1 METTPVPSAEGMHLT
16 RLRDLHDFEVAD
28 GSPDV
33 RGWAVRGADGKRFG
47 DVHELIVEPAAM
59 KVRYLDVELD
69 AGLNI
74 NQHERHIL
82 VPIGAAALDD
92 DGDNV
97 FVPALT
103 SESVLNYPP
112 YQEISISRDYE
123 EAMLRAL
130 SLPVPTREAQ
140 SPFYDGPG
148 YDEQHFYH
156 RRRPSELPS
165 AFRPRPDVNVPPKGE
180 LN

>member
-47 DVHELIVEPAAM
+47 DVYELIVECDAL

-69 AGLNI
+69 AALNI

-103 SESVLNYPP
+103 ADSVLNYPP

-130 SLPVPTREAQ
+130 SLPVPSRDSH
-140 SPFYDGPG
+140 SPFYEQPG

-156 RRRPSELPS
+156 NRRPAELPSSFRRRP
-165 AFRPRPDVNVPPKGE
+165 DGDVPPRGE

>member
-1 METTPVPSAEGMHLT
+1 METTPVPSADGMHLV

-28 GSPDV
+28 SSPDV

-47 DVHELIVEPAAM
+47 DVYELIVEPEAL

-69 AGLNI
+69 SGLHI
-74 NQHERHIL
+74 NPHERHIL

-112 YQEISISRDYE
+112 YVEISISRDYE

-130 SLPVPTREAQ
+130 SLPVPARDG
-140 SPFYDGPG
+140 SPFY
-148 YDEQHFYH
+148 EQPSYSEDAFYH
-156 RRRPSELPS
+156 RRRPAELPS
-165 AFRPRPDVNVPPKGE
+165 AFRRREGE
-180 LN
+180 APLT

>member
-1 METTPVPSAEGMHLT
+1 MEPTPIPSSEGMHLV
-16 RLRDLHDFEVAD
+16 RLRDLRDFEVAD
-28 GSPDV
+28 SSPDV
-33 RGWAVRGADGKRFG
+33 RGWNVRGADGKRFG
-47 DVHELIVEPAAM
+47 DVYELIVEPDAL

-69 AGLNI
+69 AALHI
-74 NQHERHIL
+74 NKHERHIL
-82 VPIGAAALDD
+82 IPIGAAALDD

-130 SLPVPTREAQ
+130 SLPVPVRDG
-140 SPFYDGPG
+140 SPFY
-148 YDEQHFYH
+148 EQPVYSEDYFYRNRRPAELPSSF
-156 RRRPSELPS
+156 RRRPEGNEPI
-165 AFRPRPDVNVPPKGE
+165 A
-180 LN
+180 

>member
-1 METTPVPSAEGMHLT
+1 METTPVPSAEGMHLA
-16 RLRDLHDFEVAD
+16 RLRDLTDFEVAD

-47 DVHELIVEPAAM
+47 DVYELIVEREVL

-82 VPIGAAALDD
+82 IPIGAAALDD

-103 SESVLNYPP
+103 AEAVLNYPP
-112 YQEISISRDYE
+112 YQEISISREYE

-130 SLPVPTREAQ
+130 SLPVPSRESQ
-140 SPFYDGPG
+140 SPFY
-148 YDEQHFYH
+148 EQPSYSEDAFYN
-156 RRRPSELPS
+156 RRRPAELPS
-165 AFRPRPDVNVPPKGE
+165 SFRRRPDVDVPPLGE

>member
-1 METTPVPSAEGMHLT
+1 METSPVPSAEGMHLA
-16 RLRDLHDFEVAD
+16 RLRDLTDFEVAD

-47 DVHELIVEPAAM
+47 DVYELIVERDAL

-69 AGLNI
+69 ADLRI

-82 VPIGAAALDD
+82 IPIGAAALDD

-103 SESVLNYPP
+103 SQSVLNYPP

-130 SLPVPTREAQ
+130 SLPVPTREAAA
-140 SPFYDGPG
+140 PFYEQPG
-148 YDEQHFYH
+148 YSEDAFYH
-156 RRRPSELPS
+156 RRRPAELPGS
-165 AFRPRPDVNVPPKGE
+165 FRRRADGE
-180 LN
+180 APQV

>member
-1 METTPVPSAEGMHLT
+1 METTPVPSAAGMHLV

-47 DVHELIVEPAAM
+47 DVYELIVEPDAM

-69 AGLNI
+69 GGLHI
-74 NQHERHIL
+74 NKNERHIL
-82 VPIGAAALDD
+82 IPIGAAALDD

-112 YQEISISRDYE
+112 YLEINISRDYE

-130 SLPVPTREAQ
+130 NLPVPVRDG
-140 SPFYDGPG
+140 SPFYEQPG
-148 YDEQHFYH
+148 YNEDAFYN
-156 RRRPSELPS
+156 RRRPAELPS
-165 AFRPRPDVNVPPKGE
+165 SFRRREEGREP
-180 LN
+180 LA

>member
-16 RLRDLHDFEVAD
+16 RLRDLTDFEVAD

-47 DVHELIVEPAAM
+47 DVYELIVERDAL

-69 AGLNI
+69 AGLHI
-74 NQHERHIL
+74 NKHERHIL

-103 SESVLNYPP
+103 SESVLSYPP

-130 SLPVPTREAQ
+130 SLPVPAREAH
-140 SPFYDGPG
+140 SPLYEGPSYDQDAFYT
-148 YDEQHFYH
+148 
-156 RRRPSELPS
+156 RRRPAELPGS
-165 AFRPRPDVNVPPKGE
+165 FRPDVNVPPKGE
-180 LN
+180 NN